1 MTARGAKYDTFG
13 SLDCTHCTEADFEL
27 DMAGYGLMACPL
39 QTITRCMHF
48 FVIVWVGFDMNCVDH
63 QIQFSTV
70 ELLQ

>member
-1 MTARGAKYDTFG
+1 MIAREAKYDTFG
-13 SLDCTHCTEADFEL
+13 SPDCTGADFEF
-27 DMAGYGLMACPL
+27 DMACPL